1 MLDGGHC
8 MGSVRFFF
16 DPRQAVFGVR
26 GVGFAAAVGAR
37 SRRLLVIGRPSCL
50 LHRGRPLL
58 DHFNGFGSGLAA
70 FRTLFRLK
78 FRPKT
83 GTFYFIV
90 RLESA
95 GSQWPTRRAGCL
107 LFLLIFPPPL
117 LFCISCWVWQP
128 VMMRAIRDRHAISV
142 KYSVKF
148 TVKVTDRWNKIGLG
162 W

>member
-1 MLDGGHC
+1 MLAGGHC
-8 MGSVRFFF
+8 MGSIRFFL

-26 GVGFAAAVGAR
+26 GLRFAAAVGAR

-78 FRPKT
+78 FRRNT

-95 GSQWPTRRAGCL
+95 GSQWPTRRQAACCFSL
-107 LFLLIFPPPL
+107 SSPHRYFAFPAEFDSRL
-117 LFCISCWVWQP
+117 
-128 VMMRAIRDRHAISV
+128 MRAIPDRHAI
-142 KYSVKF
+142 
-148 TVKVTDRWNKIGLG
+148 TVSLQSRWQ
-162 W
+162 